1 MEGRQEKQQ
10 FINISAITLLTTI
23 ISRYLLKV
31 VLLQICKVIVLGH
44 HCFCLYK
51 ETTLSDRITII
62 TLMEIISVE
71 ILEIL
76 KNQT

>member
-1 MEGRQEKQQ
+1 M
-10 FINISAITLLTTI
+10 
-23 ISRYLLKV
+23 KV